1 MNGKYMSSILGIKN
15 AIDKQ
20 KLAVKAQDLVLFG
33 PPKRTS
39 NPCVPCS
46 SARLNVH
53 PTHVFMLFGP
63 PKRTCTSNH
72 VFVLSPT
79 CNKIAQ
85 VNIAFLTAAAG
96 ATCRITLWLLSVS
109 ISVIIALSSVA
120 GELVVWAA
128 L

>member
-39 NPCVPCS
+39 N
-46 SARLNVH
+46 
-53 PTHVFMLFGP
+53 HVLVLFGP
-63 PKRTCTSNH
+63 PKRTSNQ
-72 VFVLSPT
+72 VFVLSPVC
-79 CNKIAQ
+79 CNKIVQ

-96 ATCRITLWLLSVS
+96 TTCRITLWLLSVS
-109 ISVIIALSSVA
+109 ITVVITLSSAA

>member
-39 NPCVPCS
+39 N
-46 SARLNVH
+46 
-53 PTHVFMLFGP
+53 
-63 PKRTCTSNH
+63 H

-96 ATCRITLWLLSVS
+96 ATCRITLWLLRVSVS
-109 ISVIIALSSVA
+109 ISVIITLSSAA